1 MALATQKLELVHSD
15 VGTMPVDSKGGS
27 RYFVTFTDDKTRYRW
42 CYTMKR
48 KADFDVVFQSWR
60 KRVEMESGFKLQRFR
75 SDGGGEY
82 ISTVFIKELFNSGV
96 KHEITPAATPEMNGV
111 AERLNRTLVES
122 TKSILYEAEL
132 EDEWWAEAIM
142 TVTYLTNL
150 SPTAALQDQSIT
162 PFEAWKGI
170 KPDLSH
176 LRIFGSECWVHVPK
190 ALRKKLDDHARKGV
204 FVGYG
209 DTRTTYRVAVNGR
222 VAVYRDVRFNE
233 QII

>member
-1 MALATQKLELVHSD
+1 
-15 VGTMPVDSKGGS
+15 
-27 RYFVTFTDDKTRYRW
+27 
-42 CYTMKR
+42 
-48 KADFDVVFQSWR
+48 
-60 KRVEMESGFKLQRFR
+60 
-75 SDGGGEY
+75 
-82 ISTVFIKELFNSGV
+82 
-96 KHEITPAATPEMNGV
+96 
-111 AERLNRTLVES
+111 
-122 TKSILYEAEL
+122 
-132 EDEWWAEAIM
+132 M
-142 TVTYLTNL
+142 TATYLRNL

>member
-1 MALATQKLELVHSD
+1 
-15 VGTMPVDSKGGS
+15 
-27 RYFVTFTDDKTRYRW
+27 
-42 CYTMKR
+42 
-48 KADFDVVFQSWR
+48 
-60 KRVEMESGFKLQRFR
+60 
-75 SDGGGEY
+75 
-82 ISTVFIKELFNSGV
+82 
-96 KHEITPAATPEMNGV
+96 MNGV

-150 SPTAALQDQSIT
+150 SPTAALQDQSLT
-162 PFEAWKGI
+162 PFKAWKGI

-190 ALRKKLDDHARKGV
+190 ALRKKLNDHARKGV

-209 DTRTTYRVAVNGR
+209 ATRTTYRVAVNGR
-222 VAVYRDVRFNE
+222 VAVYRDV
-233 QII
+233 